1 MNGRMS
7 GFRRSPWGIEAVPM
21 SDNVSDLVFR
31 DLDPDIPASR
41 SFDEKWEASLREELE
56 KLRPVRPAP
65 RVIPAADTGD
75 RPARSER

>member
-1 MNGRMS
+1 
-7 GFRRSPWGIEAVPM
+7 M

-41 SFDEKWEASLREELE
+41 TFDDEWEASLREELE

-75 RPARSER
+75 PKPRSAR